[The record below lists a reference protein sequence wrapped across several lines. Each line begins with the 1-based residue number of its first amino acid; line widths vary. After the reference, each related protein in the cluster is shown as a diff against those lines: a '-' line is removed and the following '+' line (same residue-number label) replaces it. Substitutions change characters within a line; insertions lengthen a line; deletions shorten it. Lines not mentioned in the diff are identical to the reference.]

1 MINST
6 NAYVRA
12 LARLAIC
19 ALVAAAMASAQTPV
33 RVTSVH
39 LMPLSKQASAGRPC
53 GGVLRIPFEITFS
66 GESSETLWWH
76 YLGPPGLKYEGGE
89 ERTLKGNQS
98 PGFTGETYATL
109 TESRTVTIRVEAAMD
124 FGGGRRGPVVVSNPE
139 TFHFDC
145 GGGTAGGGG
154 ASGGVRIGGWSLRAN
169 GQPAQGFQYTGS
181 CPVDLKFGWGVI
193 SSEPTAVTY
202 SISKSAGGPPT
213 SPQTAELP
221 GGGRSTPL
229 YYDWHLGANN
239 PKFANYTGWVE
250 LNIQSPSSLA
260 QRINFTLHCGAG
272 F

>member
-33 RVTSVH
+33 RVISVH
-39 LMPLSKQASAGRPC
+39 LMPLTKQANSGHPC
-53 GGVLRIPFEITFS
+53 GGYLRIHFDITLS
-66 GESSETLWWH
+66 GESSGTLWTH
-76 YLGPPGLKYEGGE
+76 VLGPPGLKYEGGE
-89 ERTLKGNQS
+89 SGTTKLNQS
-98 PGFTGETYATL
+98 PGLEGEMYATL

-154 ASGGVRIGGWSLRAN
+154 PGGVRIGGWSLRAN

-221 GGGRSTPL
+221 GGGRSMPL
-229 YYDWHLGANN
+229 YYDWHLGANT
-239 PKFANYTGWVE
+239 PRFANFTGWVQ
-250 LNIQSPSSLA
+250 LNIESPNPVA
-260 QRINFTLHCGAG
+260 QKINFTLHCGAG
-272 F
+272 L